1 VHRGKNAAR
10 CSTLQANAA
19 ATPQIPTPVLLSL
32 LLAVAVDSVPVRA
45 DSASYSTSALAQLV
59 SEAAALNR
67 RVPDGL
73 GGYRAELESE
83 ISIGNRRSERM
94 EMAVSIEQVASVLTW
109 DRAGN
114 YEQVVK
120 GYRSQSIGTSF
131 STLGFFR
138 NGWAI
143 PSLYGNRLALLIG
156 RDTTE
161 TTRARRARREN
172 DELYAVHPLA
182 EDREQYYRFTGGD
195 TIFTLQADGRE
206 IPIVRIEVL
215 LRPDVPD
222 RSVVFLGEIDLD
234 ATRRHIV
241 RLRGFFAIVG
251 GPKPRFDI
259 LSEARLQGIA
269 YVEAVNAEVDGSYW
283 LPSYQRFEAH
293 ATSNAVGESRAIFRI
308 LTRYRQR
315 EVFPPPPDLVVG
327 APGDTLSVRAFRLSV
342 ESTDTLSAFR
352 DWERDIGAASSEVT
366 AEDFNDVAPDQWRAD
381 GPPRFSLETERLL
394 DVFRVDR
401 VQGVFTGIGGVMR
414 FRDAA
419 PGFSVRAAA
428 GYAWSER
435 AARGRLVLEQR
446 GPRTTVAVRA
456 VRSLDL
462 TNDFRN
468 PYDSGSTTGA
478 LFGRD
483 EYDYV
488 DRWSLG
494 LHVQR
499 FLGDRQRGLVR
510 LESGFAEDRSTAAR
524 LEESPIGW
532 GAPFRENRPITAGRY
547 ARNVLT
553 YEWRPDVSLEFLRPG
568 VGARLSYERGDGELT
583 YQRLEGR
590 FTIRTNQGPFVL
602 GARLDAGIAS
612 PNAPPQ
618 QFFELGRN
626 QNLPGYGYKEFA
638 GDQAAVLRGQAL
650 WQFGVWGA
658 PLRLS
663 RRFWLPPP
671 APAIALGA
679 QAGWTR
685 ATSAAAASTVTLLG
699 SQETERVRA
708 SGSLTLRFFG
718 GAVGIGAARPLDYP
732 GKWRWLLEFGQ
743 RL

>member
-1 VHRGKNAAR
+1 MVGRAV
-10 CSTLQANAA
+10 
-19 ATPQIPTPVLLSL
+19 PTPLPFWFNDVLLSL
-32 LLAVAVDSVPVRA
+32 LLAVALDSLPVRDDTA
-45 DSASYSTSALAQLV
+45 TYTNQALERLV
-59 SEAAALNR
+59 SEAASLNR
-67 RVPDGL
+67 RVPAGL

-131 STLGFFR
+131 STLGFFTS
-138 NGWAI
+138 GWAI
-143 PSLYGNRLALLIG
+143 PSLYGNRLALLFG

-161 TTRARRARREN
+161 TTRARRARRER
-172 DELYAVHPLA
+172 DQVYAVHPLA
-182 EDREQYYRFTGGD
+182 EDREKYYRYAGGD
-195 TIFTLQADGRE
+195 TVFTLQADGRE
-206 IPIVRIEVL
+206 IPIVRVEIL

-222 RSVVFLGEIDLD
+222 RSVVFLGEVDLD

-241 RLRGFFAIVG
+241 RLRGFFAVVG

-259 LSEARLQGIA
+259 LSDARLQGIA
-269 YVEAVNAEVDGSYW
+269 YVEAVNAEVDGSFW

-293 ATSNAVGESRAIFRI
+293 ATTNAVGESRAIFRI

-315 EVFPPPPDLVVG
+315 EVFAPGPEVTVG
-327 APGDTLSVRAFRLSV
+327 APDDTLAVRSFRLSV
-342 ESTDTLSAFR
+342 GSTDTLNAFR
-352 DWERDIGAASSEVT
+352 GWERDIGAATAEVT
-366 AEDFNDVAPDQWRAD
+366 AEDFNDVAPDQWRPD
-381 GPPRFSLETERLL
+381 GPPRFSFETERLL
-394 DVFRVDR
+394 DVVRVDR
-401 VQGVFTGIGGVMR
+401 VQGVFTGLGAVMR

-419 PGFSVRAAA
+419 PGLAVRAAA

-435 AARGRLVLEQR
+435 TARGRLVLEQR
-446 GPRTTVAVRA
+446 GRRTVTSLRA

-494 LHVQR
+494 IQVQR
-499 FLGDRQRGLVR
+499 FIGDRQRALVR
-510 LESGFAEDRSTAAR
+510 FESGFAEDQTADAN
-524 LEESPIGW
+524 LTESPIGW
-532 GAPFRENRPITAGRY
+532 GAGFRANRPVVPGSY
-547 ARNVLT
+547 VRNVLT

-568 VGARLSYERGDGELT
+568 IGARVSYERGDGELT
-583 YQRLEGR
+583 YQRIEGR
-590 FTIRTNQGPFVL
+590 FTVRANRGPFVL
-602 GARLDAGIAS
+602 GARLDAGVTSAG
-612 PNAPPQ
+612 APPQ
-618 QFFELGRN
+618 QLFELGRN

-650 WQFGVWGA
+650 YQFNAWGA
-658 PLRLS
+658 PLRIT

-671 APAIALGA
+671 APAIAIGA

-685 ATSAAAASTVTLLG
+685 ASNAAALSTVTLLG
-699 SQETERVRA
+699 STETGHVRS

>member
-1 VHRGKNAAR
+1 
-10 CSTLQANAA
+10 
-19 ATPQIPTPVLLSL
+19 VLLSL
-32 LLAVAVDSVPVRA
+32 LLAVAVDSFPVRE
-45 DSASYSTSALAQLV
+45 DTSTYSSQALALLV
-59 SEAAALNR
+59 TEAVALNR
-67 RVPDGL
+67 RVPAEL
-73 GGYRAELESE
+73 GSYRAVLESE
-83 ISIGNRRSERM
+83 ISMGNRRSERM
-94 EMAVSIEQVASVLTW
+94 EMAVSIEQVASELTW

-114 YEQVVK
+114 YQQVVK

-143 PSLYGNRLALLIG
+143 PSLYGNRLALLFG
-156 RDTTE
+156 RDTTR
-161 TTRARRARREN
+161 TTRARRARRLSEP
-172 DELYAVHPLA
+172 LYAVHPLA
-182 EDREQYYRFTGGD
+182 EDAEKYYRYAGGD

-206 IPIVRIEVL
+206 IPIVRVEIL

-222 RSVVFLGEIDLD
+222 RSVVFLGELDLD

-241 RLRGFFAIVG
+241 RLRGFFAVVG
-251 GPKPRFDI
+251 GPKPRFD
-259 LSEARLQGIA
+259 LLDDARLQGIA
-269 YVEAVNAEVDGSYW
+269 YVEALNAEVNGAFW

-293 ATSNAVGESRAIFRI
+293 ATTNAVGESRAIFRI
-308 LTRYRQR
+308 VTRYRDR
-315 EVFPPPPDLVVG
+315 EIFPPATDVVVG
-327 APGDTLSVRAFRLSV
+327 GPEDTLSVRPFRLYV
-342 ESTDTLSAFR
+342 GTTDTLSAFR
-352 DWERDIGAASSEVT
+352 DWERDIGVATSEVT
-366 AEDFNDVAPDQWRAD
+366 AEDFNDVAPDQWRPD

-401 VQGVFTGIGGVMR
+401 VQGVFTGLGAVMR

-419 PGFSVRAAA
+419 PGFAIRATA

-435 AARGRLVLEQR
+435 TARGRLVLEQR
-446 GPRTTVAVRA
+446 GRRTTTSLRA

-478 LFGRD
+478 VFGRD

-494 LHVQR
+494 VQVQR
-499 FLGDRQRGLVR
+499 FLGDRQRALVR
-510 LESGFAEDRSTAAR
+510 LESGVAEDRLTVAN
-524 LEESPIGW
+524 LDESPIGW
-532 GAPFRENRPITAGRY
+532 GSRFRVNRPITPGSY
-547 ARNVLT
+547 VRNVLT

-568 VGARLSYERGDGELT
+568 VGARFTYERGDGELT

-590 FTIRTNQGPFVL
+590 FTVRTNRGPFVL
-602 GARLDAGIAS
+602 GARLDAGITT
-612 PNAPPQ
+612 PDAPPQ
-618 QFFELGRN
+618 QLFELGRN
-626 QNLPGYGYKEFA
+626 QNLPGYDYKEFA

-658 PLRLS
+658 PLRLT

-685 ATSAAAASTVTLLG
+685 ASDATALSTVTLLG
-699 SQETERVRA
+699 STPTGNVRS

-718 GAVGIGAARPLDYP
+718 GAVGVGAARPLDYP

-743 RL
+743 RI

>member
-1 VHRGKNAAR
+1 
-10 CSTLQANAA
+10 LQANAVKL
-19 ATPQIPTPVLLSL
+19 PQIPTPVLLTL
-32 LLAVAVDSVPVRA
+32 LLAITVDSVPVRA
-45 DSASYSTSALAQLV
+45 DSATYETNALAQLV

-67 RVPDGL
+67 RVPAEL

-143 PSLYGNRLALLIG
+143 PTLYGNRLALLIG

-161 TTRARRARREN
+161 STRARRARRES

-182 EDREQYYRFTGGD
+182 EDRERYYRFTGGD

-206 IPIVRIEVL
+206 IPIVRIAVL

-269 YVEAVNAEVDGSYW
+269 YVEAVNAEVNGSYW
-283 LPSYQRFEAH
+283 LPSYQRFEAQ

-308 LTRYRQR
+308 LTRYKQR
-315 EVFPPPPDLVVG
+315 DIFPPPPDLVIG
-327 APGDTLSVRAFRLSV
+327 GPEDSLSVRAFRLSV
-342 ESTDTLSAFR
+342 ESMDTLSAYR
-352 DWERDIGAASSEVT
+352 GWERDIGAASSEVT
-366 AEDFNDVAPDQWRAD
+366 AEDFNDVAPDHWRAD

-401 VQGVFTGIGGVMR
+401 VQGVFTGIGAVMR

-419 PGFSVRAAA
+419 PGLSVRAAA

-435 AARGRLVLEQR
+435 AARGRFVLEHR
-446 GPRTTVAVRA
+446 GRRTTVALRA

-499 FLGDRQRGLVR
+499 FIGDRQSGLVR
-510 LESGFAEDRSTAAR
+510 LESGFAEDRSTTAR

-532 GAPFRENRPITAGRY
+532 GAAFRENRPVTPGRY

-583 YQRLEGR
+583 YQRVEAR
-590 FTIRTNQGPFVL
+590 FTIRTNHGPFVL

-612 PNAPPQ
+612 PDAPPQ

-658 PLRLS
+658 PLRLT

-671 APAIALGA
+671 APAIAFGA

-685 ATSAAAASTVTLLG
+685 ATTAAASSTVTLLG
-699 SQETERVRA
+699 SEETERVRA
-708 SGSLTLRFFG
+708 SGSLTFRFFG
-718 GAVGIGAARPLDYP
+718 GAVGVGAARPLDYP

>member
-1 VHRGKNAAR
+1 LPND
-10 CSTLQANAA
+10 
-19 ATPQIPTPVLLSL
+19 VLFSL
-32 LLAVAVDSVPVRA
+32 LFAVAVDSIPVREDTA
-45 DSASYSTSALAQLV
+45 MYATEALARMV
-59 SEAAALNR
+59 TEAAALNR
-67 RVPDGL
+67 RVPAGL

-109 DRAGN
+109 DRTGN
-114 YEQVVK
+114 YEQVVR
-120 GYRSQSIGTSF
+120 GYRSQSIGASF

-138 NGWAI
+138 SGWAI
-143 PSLYGNRLALLIG
+143 PSLYGNRLALLFG

-161 TTRARRARREN
+161 TTRARRARRES
-172 DELYAVHPLA
+172 DQLYAVHPLA
-182 EDREQYYRFTGGD
+182 EDREKYYRYAGGD

-206 IPIVRIEVL
+206 IPIVRVEIL

-234 ATRRHIV
+234 ANRRHIV
-241 RLRGFFAIVG
+241 RMRGFFAIVG
-251 GPKPRFDI
+251 GPKPKFDI
-259 LSEARLQGIA
+259 LSDARLQGIA
-269 YVEAVNAEVDGSYW
+269 YVEALNAEVNGAYW

-293 ATSNAVGESRAIFRI
+293 ATSSAIGESRAIFRI

-315 EVFPPPPDLVVG
+315 EIFPPPAELVVG
-327 APGDTLSVRAFRLSV
+327 APNDTLEVRPFRLFV
-342 ESTDTLSAFR
+342 GPTDTLSAFR
-352 DWERDIGAASSEVT
+352 DWESDIGAATAEVT
-366 AEDFNDVAPDQWRAD
+366 AEDFDDVAPDQWRSD
-381 GPPRFSLETERLL
+381 GPPRFSMETERLL

-401 VQGVFTGIGGVMR
+401 VQGVFTGIGAVMR
-414 FRDAA
+414 FRDVS
-419 PGFSVRAAA
+419 PGLSVRGAV

-435 AARGRLVLEQR
+435 TARGRIVLEQR
-446 GPRTTVAVRA
+446 GRRTTTSLRA

-468 PYDSGSTTGA
+468 PFDSGSTTGA
-478 LFGRD
+478 VFGRD

-494 LHVQR
+494 VQVQR
-499 FLGDRQRGLVR
+499 FLGDRQRASVR
-510 LESGFAEDRSTAAR
+510 LESGFAEDRSTVAR
-524 LEESPIGW
+524 LDESPIGL
-532 GAPFRENRPITAGRY
+532 GSRFRPNRPIAPGTY
-547 ARNVLT
+547 VRNAFT

-568 VGARLSYERGDGELT
+568 VGARFYYERADGELS
-583 YQRLEGR
+583 YQRVEGR
-590 FTIRTNQGPFVL
+590 LTVRTNRGPFVL

-612 PNAPPQ
+612 AGAPPQ

-650 WQFGVWGA
+650 WQFSAWGA
-658 PLRLS
+658 PVRLT

-685 ATSAAAASTVTLLG
+685 ASNATALSTVTLLG
-699 SQETERVRA
+699 STGTGHVRS

-718 GAVGIGAARPLDYP
+718 GAVGLGAARPLDYP